1 MAEEYDRPL
10 LPVKAKIDPGSAG
23 PRQIKIP
30 LNSAKTAKTASTSA
44 LLSDKTLLRRA
55 AKNEEDQVR
64 CSGAVWRQVAG
75 PGDHCFSTAMPQF
88 ASVAGRYGRITG
100 YT

>member
-44 LLSDKTLLRRA
+44 FYPTKP
-55 AKNEEDQVR
+55 
-64 CSGAVWRQVAG
+64 CYAG
-75 PGDHCFSTAMPQF
+75 PPKMKK
-88 ASVAGRYGRITG
+88 IK
-100 YT
+100 